1 MLTRLLSVVAAF
13 AVGAALAQEAP
24 DAMVKKT
31 IDEVLTIVKTD
42 KDLQSGNQ
50 AKIVS
55 LAEEKVLPKFD
66 FTRMTRLAMG
76 RNWNQAN
83 DAQKADLTKEFRTLL
98 VRTYSSAL
106 GQYRNQTIDVK
117 PLKATPSD
125 SEVIVKTVVNQGSG
139 PQIPIDYN
147 MAKADEGWKVYDILV
162 DGVSLVTNYRSTFND
177 EISRSGV
184 DGLIKSLRERNASA
198 AKKS

>member
-42 KDLQSGNQ
+42 KDLQNGNQ

-83 DAQKADLTKEFRTLL
+83 DTQKADLTKEFRTLL

-177 EISRSGV
+177 EVSRNGV
-184 DGLIKSLRERNASA
+184 DGLIKSLRDRNASLT
-198 AKKS
+198 KKS